1 MMTHT
6 GKRPYQYSKCDK
18 AFLLRGNLICHL
30 RTHTGEKPFF
40 CTNCDKS
47 FTQHG
52 ELNRQLISYKNYFV
66 IQ

>member
-40 CTNCDKS
+40 CTKCDKT

-52 ELNRQLISYKNYFV
+52 ELNRQV
-66 IQ
+66 IFLQKL